1 MVIRKHGK
9 KWQCLVRV
17 KGVAV
22 TQSFV
27 SKSDARLWDQKTEV
41 HIMLV
46 NKTIE
51 KIYKNA
57 FIINNDDIYVFGGIS
72 SKKVFFCNVA

>member
-17 KGVAV
+17 KGVSV

-27 SKSDARLWDQKTEV
+27 SKSDARLWDHMTAV

-46 NKTIE
+46 HKTIE
-51 KIYKNA
+51 KIYKTA
-57 FIINNDDIYVFGGIS
+57 SLKVTEIKRIN
-72 SKKVFFCNVA
+72 

>member
-57 FIINNDDIYVFGGIS
+57 GL
-72 SKKVFFCNVA
+72 NVTEIKRTN

>member
-17 KGVAV
+17 KGVSV

-27 SKSDARLWDQKTEV
+27 SKSDARLWGQKTEV
-41 HIMLV
+41 ETPIGMIFLILDYFSAIAV
-46 NKTIE
+46 QL
-51 KIYKNA
+51 Y
-57 FIINNDDIYVFGGIS
+57 
-72 SKKVFFCNVA
+72 